1 MPLGSATSPSSGLAH
16 HVGRCRRLLPT
27 DDSDRIGVFLIP
39 TFYLLFRLLDSEGPE
54 LADSSA
60 PSDYVN
66 STAVPLSP
74 SGNYDPLWDKWL
86 DG

>member
-1 MPLGSATSPSSGLAH
+1 MPLDLRPRHPLVWCTMWVVAVGCCLLTIQTGSG
-16 HVGRCRRLLPT
+16 
-27 DDSDRIGVFLIP
+27 IFLIP
-39 TFYLLFRLLDSEGPE
+39 TFYLLSRLLHSEGPE

-74 SGNYDPLWDKWL
+74 SGNHDPLWDKWL